1 MSKITIVLTT
11 YNRPNYLKLAI
22 DAILSQTFTDFDLV
36 IIDNGSDEKT
46 SKVINK
52 YNDNRIVNIRAEE
65 NDFNFV
71 NKAFEYIKNEYLM
84 ITHDDDIMGE
94 NLIETQIKK
103 LDSNKKNWNDILLFK
118 SN

>member
-22 DAILSQTFTDFDLV
+22 DAILSQTFTDFELV
-36 IIDNGSDEKT
+36 ILDNGSDERT
-46 SKVINK
+46 SEIINQF
-52 YNDNRIVNIRAEE
+52 NDNRILSVRTEK

-71 NKAFEYIKNEYLM
+71 NKAFEYTKNEYLM
-84 ITHDDDIMGE
+84 ITHDR
-94 NLIETQIKK
+94 
-103 LDSNKKNWNDILLFK
+103 K